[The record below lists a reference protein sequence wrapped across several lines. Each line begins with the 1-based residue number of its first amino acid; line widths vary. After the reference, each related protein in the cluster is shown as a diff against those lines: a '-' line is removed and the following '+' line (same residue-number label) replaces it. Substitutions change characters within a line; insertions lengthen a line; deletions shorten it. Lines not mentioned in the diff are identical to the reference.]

1 MPRTPWLALAL
12 LLGVAPAVAE
22 TRPAEEQIGSWEL
35 SCPSAADSPC
45 VLRHRN
51 WVLPPGGTRPTAA
64 VEVQRRGDALVP
76 VVAVRGLPMQ
86 AALGGVMVMKPA
98 VGLRFDTGPRIELS
112 CGLDDGAILCAP
124 QGAALGAAAAALPNA
139 RSVTVQ
145 IALTVTGMGAL
156 PEQDRVLDLAG
167 TPQALA
173 RYRAMGISG
182 EALPAEA
189 GLDWQQFLDR
199 VLKAAGF
206 SNGAADLLPMMSK
219 AARRY

>member
-1 MPRTPWLALAL
+1 MPRAPWLALAL
-12 LLGVAPAVAE
+12 LLGAAPAGAQP
-22 TRPAEEQIGSWEL
+22 RPAEAQIGSWEL

-45 VLRHRN
+45 LLRHRN
-51 WVLPPGGTRPTAA
+51 WVLSPGGARPTAA
-64 VEVQRRGDALVP
+64 VEVQRRGEALVP
-76 VVAVRGLPMQ
+76 VVALRGLPMQ
-86 AALGGVMVMKPA
+86 AALGGVMAMQPA
-98 VGLRFDTGPRIELS
+98 VGLRFDDGPRITLS

-124 QGAALGAAAAALPNA
+124 QGPAVGAAAAALPHA

-145 IALTVTGMGAL
+145 MALTVPGMGAL
-156 PEQDRVLDLAG
+156 PEQDRVLDLAV

-173 RYRAMGISG
+173 RYRAAGASG
-182 EALPAEA
+182 EALPAEP

-206 SNGAADLLPMMSK
+206 ANGAADLLPAVSK